1 MLLFLLLISISMKVK
16 LVTDSTSCIP
26 KEFLDSNDVAV
37 FEMSILD
44 ENESQNEL
52 SEIDSFDFI
61 ENFEK
66 MDFVP
71 TTSLTS
77 PNDALEAFKN
87 AVEEKYELILYPFI
101 TQKTSN
107 QINSAR
113 VAAKRMKDEIEFNFY
128 PTQLAGP
135 SQAPFTIYALKMFEE
150 KRNRHEII
158 DFFDKVKE
166 YIYTIGVSR
175 DFSTLFRT
183 GKVKKNIRMTVLTK
197 LLNLKPLFDVPLDEG
212 VVGFGG
218 GIGFGGSLKKIEKRI
233 KEITSKNVQYD
244 IIITHSN
251 DLEKVGK
258 LEKIV
263 KEIREVNSV
272 TIWTLPP
279 VIVCTVGKG
288 AVMVTMYS
296 SYESFKT

>member
-1 MLLFLLLISISMKVK
+1 MTVLPLNSILLKVK

-26 KEFLDSNDVAV
+26 IEFLDSNDVAV
-37 FEMSILD
+37 FELSILD
-44 ENESQNEL
+44 EKESRKEL
-52 SEIDSFDFI
+52 SEVDGFEFV

-66 MDFVP
+66 MNSVP

-77 PNDALEAFKN
+77 PNDALDAFKK
-87 AVEEKYELILYPFI
+87 AIEEKYELILYPFI
-101 TQKTSN
+101 TQKTSS

-113 VAAKRMKDEIEFNFY
+113 VASKRIKDEIEFDFY

-135 SQAPFTIYALKMFEE
+135 SQAPFTLYALKMLKE
-150 KRNRHEII
+150 KRNIHEII
-158 DFFDKVKE
+158 DFFNKVKE

-175 DFSTLFRT
+175 NFSTLFRT

-233 KEITSKNVQYD
+233 KRITSKNVQYD

-258 LEKIV
+258 LEKTV

-272 TIWTLPP
+272 SIWTLPP

-288 AVMVTMYS
+288 AVMVTLYP
-296 SYESFKT
+296 SYESFKI